1 VNLENFKP
9 SAWWNI
15 KMKLEEGKAYGF
27 GFPIFL
33 ILWFIFSNIISFS
46 AIVQEPAFMG
56 FSLVVIL
63 LVIYQLYSGVALDR
77 AWNASISE
85 NKSKNLYYGILAG
98 QTFVALFAFYTA
110 LNNS

>member
-1 VNLENFKP
+1 
-9 SAWWNI
+9 
-15 KMKLEEGKAYGF
+15 MKLEEGKTYGF

-46 AIVQEPAFMG
+46 AIVKEPAFMG

-98 QTFVALFAFYTA
+98 QTFIALFSFYIA
-110 LNNS
+110 LNHS